1 MSVSGTQGNLAADG
15 NFPAT
20 GGVQVG
26 GRVVLHLSNDFGT
39 GTAKL
44 QMQLPDG
51 EWDDVVNGSF
61 TAATDTVFDFPP
73 YANNV
78 IRVNIASSSS
88 PDLDILIQAEVDDVT

>member
-1 MSVSGTQGNLAADG
+1 MAVSGTHGTLSADG
-15 NFPAT
+15 NFPST
-20 GGVQVG
+20 GGVQTG

-61 TAATDTVFDFPP
+61 TAATDTVFDFPERS
-73 YANNV
+73 NNV
-78 IRVNIASSSS
+78 VRVNLASSSS
-88 PDLDILIQAEVDDVT
+88 PDLDILIQSEADDVS